1 MPLKPSPS
9 IKLETPFDDLTALL
23 CDRFSAPF
31 GLVSVVDKDLAV
43 FRSELGLGER
53 YLPREVSVSNIL
65 VSMGPGAHLVIEDAA
80 LHPALKSHPM
90 VSGPPFL
97 RSFAGATISDCEGRA
112 VGAIGFMDTRPR
124 GPLTAAETDT
134 LHGFARVAGSMLE
147 QAAAQRVQAE
157 QVELLTM
164 AEQIASV
171 GHFRLDA
178 AAGKVSWSDEVF
190 RIHGLEPGS
199 IDPSL
204 HCAIGSYA
212 PGDAEVVAGL
222 VTRALATGEG
232 YDARLRVIRPDGEER
247 VTRARACCERDET
260 GRVTALFGV
269 FQDITD
275 SVRAHDA
282 VAASETR
289 YRLLADRTTDIIG
302 VYDLEGRFT
311 YLSPAMES
319 VLGHAPDQMLGRTT
333 WEFIDPRD
341 HETIRQ
347 AYRSHFA
354 LGPAAAAPRIPYRAI
369 HKDGSLVWLEAHPTV
384 VWDDQG
390 KPVEIQDAIR
400 DISQRVALEADL
412 IAARDVAEAAAQA
425 KTEFLANMS
434 HELRT
439 PLTSVIGFSG
449 LLRARDNLPVAERT
463 YADRI
468 ATASEALLSVINDIL
483 DYSKL
488 EAEAVD
494 LEPQPFDPRAM
505 AQGAAAIIEDLCQ
518 TKGLTLVVEAS
529 DDLAPALMGDEGRL
543 RQVTLNFLSNAV
555 KFTGS
560 GTVTLRVSD
569 AAGRLRVAVTD
580 SGIGI
585 SPDKIDTLFDRFT
598 QADAS
603 TTRVYGGTGLGL
615 AISRRLIE
623 MMGGVIGAESRP
635 GEGSTFWFEV
645 PLGLA
650 GAAAAVP
657 VPVMSSLP
665 SGVRILMAD
674 DAPANR
680 ELVTAIMA
688 SFDVDMD
695 TVQDGAEAVEAASSG
710 VYDLILMD
718 VHMPVMDGL
727 EATRAIRA
735 MGGTVARTPIV
746 ALTANVQPEHV
757 ERCRDA
763 GMDAHVGKPI
773 QVAELFQTIA
783 AVLTRDAHLSDRKA
797 VA

>member
-1 MPLKPSPS
+1 MKSSPT
-9 IKLETPFDDLTALL
+9 IKLETPFDHLTALL
-23 CDRFSAPF
+23 CDRFDVPF
-31 GLVSVVDKDLAV
+31 GLVSVVDEDLAV

-53 YLPREVSVSNIL
+53 SLPREISVSSIL
-65 VSMGPGAHLVIEDAA
+65 VSMGSGAHLVIEDAA
-80 LHPALKSHPM
+80 LHPVLKNHPM
-90 VSGPPFL
+90 VAGAPFI
-97 RSFAGATISDCEGRA
+97 RSFAGATISNGEGRPIGA
-112 VGAIGFMDTRPR
+112 VGVMDVQPR
-124 GPLTAAETDT
+124 GPLSAVEIAV
-134 LHGFARVAGSMLE
+134 LQGVAQVAGSMLD
-147 QAAAQRVQAE
+147 QAAAQRARLE
-157 QVELLTM
+157 QVELLTL
-164 AEQIASV
+164 AEQIAGI

-178 AAGKVSWSDEVF
+178 ATGKVSWSDEVY

-204 HCAIGSYA
+204 QCAIGTYA
-212 PGDAEVVAGL
+212 PGDAEIVAGL
-222 VTRALATGEG
+222 ITRALATGEG
-232 YDARLRVIRPDGEER
+232 YEARLRIIRPDGEER
-247 VTRARACCERDET
+247 VTRAKARCERDEA
-260 GRVTALFGV
+260 GKVTAVFGV
-269 FQDITD
+269 FQDITE

-282 VAASETR
+282 VVASETR

-302 VYDLEGRFT
+302 VYDLDGRFR
-311 YLSPAMES
+311 YLSPAMEM
-319 VLGHAPDQMLGRTT
+319 VLGYVPEEMLGRTT

-347 AYRSHFA
+347 AYRRHFT
-354 LGPAAAAPRIPYRAI
+354 LGPTAVAPRIPYRAI

-390 KPVEIQDAIR
+390 QPVEIQDAIR

-412 IAARDVAEAAAQA
+412 IAARDVAEAGARA
-425 KTEFLANMS
+425 KSEFLANMS

-449 LLRARDNLPVAERT
+449 LLRGSDNLPAAERT

-468 ATASEALLSVINDIL
+468 ATASDALLSVINDIL

-505 AQGAAAIIEDLCQ
+505 AEGAAAIVEDLFK
-518 TKGLTLVVEAS
+518 TKGLTLVVDVADNLAS
-529 DDLAPALMGDEGRL
+529 ALMGDEGRL

-555 KFTGS
+555 KFTGT
-560 GTVTLRVSD
+560 GTVTLHVSD

-585 SPDKIDTLFDRFT
+585 SPDKIAMLFDRFT

-615 AISRRLIE
+615 AISHRLIE
-623 MMGGVIGAESRP
+623 MMGGVIGADSQP
-635 GEGSTFWFEV
+635 GQGSTFWFEV
-645 PLGLA
+645 PLTSA
-650 GAAAAVP
+650 GIAAMAP
-657 VPVMSSLP
+657 VPVVSSLP
-665 SGVRILMAD
+665 SGVRILIAD
-674 DAPANR
+674 DASANR

-688 SFDVDMD
+688 GFDVDLD
-695 TVQDGAEAVEAASSG
+695 AVRDGAEAVEAARNG
-710 VYDLILMD
+710 GYDLILMD

-735 MGGTVARTPIV
+735 MGGAVGRTPIV

-757 ERCRDA
+757 ERCREA

-773 QVAELFQTIA
+773 QVVDLFETIS
-783 AVLTRDAHLSDRKA
+783 AVLTRANNQPDQKA